1 MPKYLSMRFAAACC
15 IASTIL
21 LQTSF
26 AQTDYKIQTYKPTP
40 EAFTYLLLSN
50 AGIAAN
56 DTLNEQILDL
66 VEPALADSVIERKKQ
81 HHKLG
86 PLGWFIHAF
95 AGFNWRAVS
104 MHKEKFVGTV
114 FRHSRSGSEEFSEY
128 DINFDLRF
136 HLKKYLWRVFDA
148 YDRSKKYHKQDVRPS
163 HRTNYDTIPYVRD
176 TNMVDNKNYRL
187 HCELTPP
194 DAFRPQ
200 INYLFFP
207 TLPGYGGLKEHPN
220 FETEHPS
227 MGFYGVLCNDCN
239 HNCGPEMHPYE
250 WVWWLKAREND
261 ESEERVWH
269 IGLFHESSNRMKKW
283 SVNPM
288 VGRIKIPF
296 AVQLAADSIDQEIHT
311 LLQIKV
317 EHLNIGSF
325 VKNDAKAEEKE
336 KEFYA
341 DKEYTTDFGLDKAL
355 HFSAQ
360 VSFSQSLRTNGLRY
374 RFTDL
379 NFDAQQRIV
388 SGYLEMSAAAI
399 DLYTTRITFNPQY
412 EH

>member
-1 MPKYLSMRFAAACC
+1 MRFIAACF

-26 AQTDYKIQTYKPTP
+26 AQTRYTIQTYGPTP

-50 AGIAAN
+50 KALAAN
-56 DTLNEQILDL
+56 DTLNEQVLDL

-114 FRHSRSGSEEFSEY
+114 YRHSRSGEEEFTEY

-148 YDRSKKYHKQDVRPS
+148 YDRAKKYHKQDVRPS
-163 HRTNYDTIPYVRD
+163 HKTNYDTIPYVRD
-176 TNMVDNKNYRL
+176 TNFINNKNYRL

-194 DAFRPQ
+194 AAFRPQ
-200 INYLFFP
+200 LNYLFFP

-220 FETEHPS
+220 FEIEHPT
-227 MGFYGVLCNDCN
+227 MGFYGVFCNDCN
-239 HNCGPEMHPYE
+239 HNCGPELHPYE
-250 WVWWLKAREND
+250 WVWWLKAGESD
-261 ESEERVWH
+261 ESEKRVWH
-269 IGLFHESSNRMKKW
+269 LGLFHEGSNRMKKW
-283 SVNPM
+283 SVNPLD
-288 VGRIKIPF
+288 GRIKIPF
-296 AVQLAADSIDQEIHT
+296 AVRIGADSIDPEIHT
-311 LLQIKV
+311 QLQINV
-317 EHLNIGSF
+317 ERLNIGRF
-325 VKNDAKAEEKE
+325 VNTNTPTEETE
-336 KEFYA
+336 QMFYA
-341 DKEYTTDFGLDKAL
+341 DKEFTTDFGLDKAL
-355 HFSAQ
+355 HFSTR
-360 VSFSQSLRTNGLRY
+360 VSFSQPLRTKGLRF
-374 RFTDL
+374 RFTEL
-379 NFDAQQRIV
+379 NFDAAEKIL
-388 SGYLEMSAAAI
+388 SGYLEMTANAI
-399 DLYTTRITFNPQY
+399 DLYTTRITFNPLY